1 MKIFRILS
9 LSLASA
15 YEQFDYE
22 SELGLARWVIWVVG
36 REQPIY
42 DFFRG
47 RGQREGEIMAYSFN
61 GEEDADE
68 MMNALYSLAGKS
80 YLALQLPE
88 LNFGIKVWK
97 FRIW

>member
-1 MKIFRILS
+1 MSYL
-9 LSLASA
+9 
-15 YEQFDYE
+15 
-22 SELGLARWVIWVVG
+22 VG
-36 REQPIY
+36 CEQPIY

-80 YLALQLPE
+80 YLAFQLPE
-88 LNFGIKVWK
+88 LNFGIKV
-97 FRIW
+97 